1 MTDWDFFYAVGVDVP
16 EVAGDVVV
24 THRGEE
30 LHVLAHLVVVLGFGG
45 TELEVDHHPF
55 LSIVHHAVRA
65 SFLHLTVLYGENRTL
80 VEECPTF

>member
-1 MTDWDFFYAVGVDVP
+1 MVGVDIP

-45 TELEVDHHPF
+45 TELEVDHDPF
-55 LSIVHHAVRA
+55 LAIGHDAVRA
-65 SFLHLTVLYGENRTL
+65 TLLHLTILDGENRTL
-80 VEECPTF
+80 IEECPTL